1 MMQCGRERRSFL
13 PKRIGLVARAGAL
26 ALIALTSLMPG
37 IARAEDDEDG
47 IWNLDKKLFNWMFSG
62 LGPRHH
68 ADDPYVYR
76 ERPPLVVPT
85 NRAALPPP
93 TSLEASRPANWPV
106 DPEIKRS
113 QEAAAAKRA
122 KGRQADDF
130 EYDPLPPSALAAPAG
145 AARSSTPNPSAGG
158 GDMTDTLRPSQ
169 LGSSSGIFGFL
180 TGATGTNAQPD
191 SQDRQDAAI
200 SEPPPKSLTD
210 PPRGYQTPSPNQ
222 PYGAGAPR
230 YGKPTKAAD
239 LPVGTDQG
247 L

>member
-1 MMQCGRERRSFL
+1 MMQYGRERRSL
-13 PKRIGLVARAGAL
+13 LQKRIGLVAWAGAL
-26 ALIALTSLMPG
+26 GLIVLTSLMPG
-37 IARAEDDEDG
+37 IARAEDDEDS
-47 IWNLDKKLFNWMFSG
+47 IWNLDKKLFSWMFSG

-76 ERPPLVVPT
+76 ERSPLVVPT
-85 NRAALPPP
+85 NRAALPQP
-93 TSLEASRPANWPV
+93 TSPEASRPPNWPV
-106 DPEIKRS
+106 DPEIKRH
-113 QEAAAAKRA
+113 QEAAKRA
-122 KGRQADDF
+122 KARQADF
-130 EYDPLPPSALAAPAG
+130 EYDPLPPSALAVPAG
-145 AARSSTPNPSAGG
+145 GARSGTPSPSAGG

-169 LGSSSGIFGFL
+169 LGSPSGIFGFL
-180 TGATGTNAQPD
+180 SGTTGTNVQPD
-191 SQDRQDAAI
+191 SQDRQDAAA

-222 PYGAGAPR
+222 PYGAGLPPR